1 MTDPFLF
8 HFRTKRSSTASNA
21 REDPDLD
28 HEKERVNSG
37 EIEVRR
43 TRGGK
48 AVCGEK
54 NLLMS
59 SKPLRVLVKT
69 S

>member
-1 MTDPFLF
+1 MTDLFLF

-48 AVCGEK
+48 AV
-54 NLLMS
+54 
-59 SKPLRVLVKT
+59 
-69 S
+69 